1 MSGLFSTFGQ
11 KTMQVTLE
19 IPDEIAWSLESR
31 KEDLL
36 QILALGLREINA
48 NPSTGFSGLT
58 EVLEFLAKLPSP
70 QEILALRLSPV
81 VQAEIESLLDK
92 NRTQGLDESDRC
104 LWQHYEFI
112 EHLVRLAKAQ
122 ALLKLQQSA

>member
-1 MSGLFSTFGQ
+1 
-11 KTMQVTLE
+11 MQITLD
-19 IPDEIAWSLESR
+19 IPDEMARNLESR
-31 KEDLL
+31 KEDLP
-36 QILALGLREINA
+36 QILALGLREITA

-58 EVLEFLAKLPSP
+58 EILEFLAHLPSP
-70 QEILALRLSPV
+70 QEILALRLSPT
-81 VQAEIESLLDK
+81 VQPEIDSLLDK
-92 NRTQGLDESDRC
+92 NRTQGLDESDVYDGLRLRC